1 MSQKRDLTGKRFGRL
16 TVMEETGK
24 RESGYCVWRCR
35 CDCGNEIQVSSRQLY
50 RGTVTNCGCI
60 PKTTA
65 RKGAVAEDLTGRIY
79 GQLTVMY
86 RVENK
91 NGRTQWRCRCTCG
104 REKTVTAHDL
114 KAGRVLSC
122 GCLKRE
128 VQLNIQKKLHMVD
141 GTCLEWLEKRK
152 HRKDN
157 TSGCR
162 GVYQMKNG
170 KYRADIGFKS
180 RRFYLGTFKTYE
192 DAVQARMKAEN
203 KVHQGFVEAYYNWKE
218 NADKDPAWAKEHP
231 FVFEV
236 EKRDGE
242 IIVTTGHEGTE
253 SENTYT
259 PD

>member
-16 TVMEETGK
+16 TAIRPTDK
-24 RESGYCVWRCR
+24 RDSNGSVLWVCR
-35 CDCGNEIQVSSRQLY
+35 CDCGNELE
-50 RGTVTNCGCI
+50 VT
-60 PKTTA
+60 
-65 RKGAVAEDLTGRIY
+65 
-79 GQLTVMY
+79 Q
-86 RVENK
+86 
-91 NGRTQWRCRCTCG
+91 
-104 REKTVTAHDL
+104 AHL
-114 KAGRVLSC
+114 MHGNYKSC

-192 DAVQARMKAEN
+192 DAVQARMKAES

-218 NADKDPAWAKEHP
+218 NAHKDPAWAKEHP

-242 IIVTTGHEGTE
+242 IIVTIGRKGAE
-253 SENTYT
+253 SENSYN